1 MAAGERPAAGAV
13 CAAAQ
18 AEEDAVAANDDH
30 ADADRLQLRFN
41 VTSVL
46 LPALV
51 SHRPAAQAMNTS
63 TNRRRRPGGACR
75 TNRPSVES

>member
-1 MAAGERPAAGAV
+1 
-13 CAAAQ
+13 
-18 AEEDAVAANDDH
+18 
-30 ADADRLQLRFN
+30 

>member
-13 CAAAQ
+13 RAAAQ

-30 ADADRLQLRFN
+30 AEADRLLRFN
-41 VTSVL
+41 VTSM